1 MQLFYKPLHLIGEK
15 ENKTLR
21 KKLRRVTRAKN
32 QHTGFFIVR
41 KSLRA
46 VCELGF
52 VSCVIR
58 TAINEVG
65 LKSLEKRNA
74 DALLKYTVLLL
85 DTRPR
90 NRGPSPAMLE
100 IVSIEGE
107 RGYFTRF

>member
-15 ENKTLR
+15 EKKTLR

-32 QHTGFFIVR
+32 QHIGFFIVG
-41 KSLRA
+41 KSLRPL
-46 VCELGF
+46 CELGF

-90 NRGPSPAMLE
+90 NRGPSPA
-100 IVSIEGE
+100 SIEGE
-107 RGYFTRF
+107 RLY